1 MKIAISILLILISQI
16 CNSQVT
22 PIRRWHITEHNQD
35 SIHEYYLI
43 QIDTING
50 DTAKYFKKS
59 NRYVE
64 KSKEGITLVEGQLL
78 GGMGSVCGC
87 ESRPHG
93 YWIERY
99 RNGSL
104 KEQGRYFCNRKIG
117 NWTSYYDNGRI
128 KKIENYKR
136 PYLEIFTKPGMPWD
150 TLKTNFLLEGPY
162 LEYYSN
168 GQLKIEGK
176 FEIIEEFTTVDTIYT
191 FDTEAYEPIGSIV
204 KGEFWIPKSRKSGYW
219 NVYSEKGE
227 LISNE
232 YYKLEI
238 WKDDKIRDIETRHWD
253 IIQEIIKF
261 NKNKKKE

>member
-1 MKIAISILLILISQI
+1 MQKWQI
-16 CNSQVT
+16 T
-22 PIRRWHITEHNQD
+22 KHNQD
-35 SIHEYYLI
+35 TIHEYTFI

-59 NRYVE
+59 DRYVE
-64 KSKEGITLVEGQLL
+64 VSKEGITLIDGHKL
-78 GGMGSVCGC
+78 GGMGTVCGC
-87 ESRPHG
+87 EPIPHG

-117 NWTSYYDNGRI
+117 TWISYYQNGRI

-136 PYLEIFTKPGMPWD
+136 PYLEMFTRYEMPWD
-150 TLKTNFLLEGPY
+150 TLKTKFLLEGPY

-176 FEIIEEFTTVDTIYT
+176 FEIIEEFSTVDTIYT
-191 FDTEAYEPIGSIV
+191 FDAETYEPIKKIV

-219 NVYSEKGE
+219 NMYSEKGE

-232 YYKLEI
+232 YYDLKI
-238 WKDDKIRDIETRHWD
+238 WEDDKIRDIESRYW
-253 IIQEIIKF
+253 EIIYKIVKL
-261 NKNKKKE
+261 NEDKKE